1 MAIEHNARSLLAVL
15 VVAGATLGLCRPD
28 ASAQPTTI
36 KPGDELRPLF
46 AMSEDVAEGQQLAEA
61 SCASCH
67 GAGGISTTAGVPN
80 LAGQRPAYLYLELKA
95 YQSGGRT
102 NSLDD
107 RQGQVPER

>member
-1 MAIEHNARSLLAVL
+1 MAIEHKARSLLVFL
-15 VVAGATLGLCRPD
+15 VVVGAALGLCRPD
-28 ASAQPTTI
+28 AVAQTTI

-46 AMSEDVAEGQQLAEA
+46 AMPDDIAEGKELAKA

-67 GAGGISTTAGVPN
+67 GAGGISATAGIPN

-102 NSLDD
+102 NAADD
-107 RQGQVPER
+107 RQRSSS